1 MMTTPPLFRFTPW
14 LRRLIAANVAVFFL
28 QETIFTGQWIVQM
41 FGFTPA
47 RVLTR
52 PWGAV
57 TYMFLHGG
65 FLHLAVNMLMLFIF
79 GAAVEE
85 RLGSRVFIRYYLVS
99 GLGGAMLSLLL
110 GPAVGVAHNPI
121 VGASGAIFGVALA
134 FAYFWPDAPVYVFPL
149 PVPVKV
155 KWLVAFLAVMNLV
168 STINASQ
175 RGVAT
180 LAHLG
185 GFMAGYL
192 FLKLRSGS
200 SGTTAPVRRIVPTK
214 VLVHPAARRQPAAPP
229 PPPEPHGGTRHREEI
244 DRLLDKISR
253 EGERA
258 LSDEERRLLLE
269 ESERLRKKE

>member
-1 MMTTPPLFRFTPW
+1 MTAPSLFRFTPW
-14 LRRLIAANVAVFFL
+14 LRRLIAANVGVFFL
-28 QETIFTGQWIVQM
+28 QETIFTGQWVADWL
-41 FGFTPA
+41 GFTPA
-47 RVLTR
+47 RVLVH
-52 PWGAV
+52 PWGAF
-57 TYMFLHGG
+57 TYMFLHAS

-99 GLGGAMLSLLL
+99 GLGGAALSLLL
-110 GPAVGVAHNPI
+110 GPAVGVAHTPI
-121 VGASGAIFGVALA
+121 IGASGAIFGVALA

-155 KWLVAFLAVMNLV
+155 KWLVAFLAVINLV
-168 STINASQ
+168 STINADQ
-175 RGVAT
+175 HGVAT

-192 FLKLRSGS
+192 FLKLRAGS
-200 SGTTAPVRRIVPTK
+200 SGAAAPVHRIVPTK

-229 PPPEPHGGTRHREEI
+229 LPPEPRRDEGQREKI

-253 EGERA
+253 EGESS